1 VYVDEKALQEM
12 INSGVKKKLE
22 ENVIDSQKVMSLAES
37 IRLLIKD
44 SPKSIVNK
52 AIHIAKCSLNWD

>member
-1 VYVDEKALQEM
+1 MYFSEEALKARIEEEILKRDKEAL
-12 INSGVKKKLE
+12 INSEKTM
-22 ENVIDSQKVMSLAES
+22 DLANA
-37 IRLLIKD
+37 IRVLIKD